1 MTSWIIVGIIVLV
14 VIVLGAIC
22 ASGYLKAPPN
32 EAFIISGLKKNPKVL
47 VGKAGIKI
55 PFLER
60 KDTLL
65 LKQMSVD
72 IKTNGYVPTLDFIGV
87 DVDAVAKIAI
97 KRDADGMNIAMQNF
111 LNMTEEEIVSC
122 LTDSLQG
129 NMREIVGT
137 ITLQNLVND
146 RTKFGDEVQTK
157 AQKDMDRLGIEII
170 SCNIQRLDDEKGL
183 INALG
188 QDNMSQIQKDAA
200 IAKANANRDVAIAEA
215 QATKV
220 ANDAKAEAAEAIAER
235 NAIVSKKK
243 ADLKK
248 EVDIKEA
255 QAEAAASIE
264 NENQRKAR
272 DVAATDANIA
282 KAEREA
288 ELKKKQIELRE
299 RELDA
304 LVRKQADADKYAAE
318 KAAEADLIRR
328 KKDAEAK
335 AYQIKQEAE
344 AQKAKADADK
354 YSAEMQ
360 AAGIRAVGEAEATAI
375 EKKAEAQRKM
385 GEASVLEMYINKLPQ
400 IVASAAGPLEKVDK
414 ITLYGE
420 GNEARLVG
428 DIMKTT
434 DKVVNGIK
442 DVTGIDIAQLI
453 EAVVSNKTEE

>member
-1 MTSWIIVGIIVLV
+1 MTSWIIVGIIALV

-22 ASGYLKAPPN
+22 ASGYLKAPPD

-97 KRDADGMNIAMQNF
+97 KRDTDGMNIAMQNF

-137 ITLQNLVND
+137 ITLKNLVND

-188 QDNMSQIQKDAA
+188 QDNMSQIQKDAS

-360 AAGIRAVGEAEATAI
+360 AAGIRAVGEAEADAI

-414 ITLYGE
+414 ITMYGSD
-420 GNEARLVG
+420 NSSRLVE
-428 DIMKTT
+428 DIIKTS
-434 DKVVNGIK
+434 DQVINGLGSC
-442 DVTGIDIAQLI
+442 GINLKELLEKAMTKK
-453 EAVVSNKTEE
+453 N

>member
-1 MTSWIIVGIIVLV
+1 MINWIITGIIVFV
-14 VIVLGAIC
+14 IIVLGAIC
-22 ASGYLKAPPN
+22 ASGYLKAPPD

-47 VGKAGIKI
+47 IGKAGIKI

-97 KRDADGMNIAMQNF
+97 KRDDAGMNIAMQNF
-111 LNMTEEEIVSC
+111 LNMTEDEIVSC

-137 ITLQNLVND
+137 ITLKNLVND

-188 QDNMSQIQKDAA
+188 QDNMSQIQKDAS

-215 QATKV
+215 QATKI

-360 AAGIRAVGEAEATAI
+360 AAGIRAVGEAEAAAI

-453 EAVVSNKTEE
+453 GTVVANKTEK

>member
-264 NENQRKAR
+264 NENQRKIR

>member
-1 MTSWIIVGIIVLV
+1 MINWIIVGIIAFVI
-14 VIVLGAIC
+14 IVLGAIC
-22 ASGYLKAPPN
+22 ASGYLKAPPD

-97 KRDADGMNIAMQNF
+97 KRDEAGMNIAMQNF

-137 ITLQNLVND
+137 ITLKNLVND

-188 QDNMSQIQKDAA
+188 QDNMSQIQKDAS

-215 QATKV
+215 QATKI

-235 NAIVSKKK
+235 NAVVSKKK

-360 AAGIRAVGEAEATAI
+360 AAGIRAVGEAEAAAI

-453 EAVVSNKTEE
+453 GAVVSNKTEE

>member
-1 MTSWIIVGIIVLV
+1 MTNWIILGIIAFV
-14 VIVLGAIC
+14 VIALVAVC
-22 ASGYLKAPPN
+22 ASGYQKAPPD

-47 VGKAGIKI
+47 IGKAGIKI

-97 KRDADGMNIAMQNF
+97 KRDENGMDIAMQNF

-137 ITLQNLVND
+137 ITLKNLVND

-170 SCNIQRLDDEKGL
+170 SCNIQRLEDEKGL

-188 QDNMSQIQKDAA
+188 QDNMSQIQKDAS

-215 QATKV
+215 QANKI
-220 ANDAKAEAAEAIAER
+220 ANDARAEAAEAIAER

-318 KAAEADLIRR
+318 KAAEADLIRC
-328 KKDAEAK
+328 KKDAEAR
-335 AYQIKQEAE
+335 AYKIKQEAE

-360 AAGIRAVGEAEATAI
+360 AAGIRAIGEAEASAI
-375 EKKAEAQRKM
+375 EKKAEAQKKM
-385 GEASVLEMYINKLPQ
+385 GEASVLEMYIDKLPQ
-400 IVASAAGPLEKVDK
+400 IVASAAGPLENVDR

-453 EAVVSNKTEE
+453 SSVVTNKTEK

>member
-1 MTSWIIVGIIVLV
+1 MTSWIIVGIIALV

-22 ASGYLKAPPN
+22 ASGYLKAPPD

-137 ITLQNLVND
+137 ITLKNLVND

-188 QDNMSQIQKDAA
+188 QDRSEEHTSELQSQ
-200 IAKANANRDVAIAEA
+200 R
-215 QATKV
+215 
-220 ANDAKAEAAEAIAER
+220 
-235 NAIVSKKK
+235 
-243 ADLKK
+243 
-248 EVDIKEA
+248 
-255 QAEAAASIE
+255 
-264 NENQRKAR
+264 
-272 DVAATDANIA
+272 
-282 KAEREA
+282 
-288 ELKKKQIELRE
+288 
-299 RELDA
+299 
-304 LVRKQADADKYAAE
+304 
-318 KAAEADLIRR
+318 
-328 KKDAEAK
+328 
-335 AYQIKQEAE
+335 
-344 AQKAKADADK
+344 
-354 YSAEMQ
+354 
-360 AAGIRAVGEAEATAI
+360 
-375 EKKAEAQRKM
+375 
-385 GEASVLEMYINKLPQ
+385 
-400 IVASAAGPLEKVDK
+400 
-414 ITLYGE
+414 
-420 GNEARLVG
+420 
-428 DIMKTT
+428 
-434 DKVVNGIK
+434 
-442 DVTGIDIAQLI
+442 
-453 EAVVSNKTEE
+453 